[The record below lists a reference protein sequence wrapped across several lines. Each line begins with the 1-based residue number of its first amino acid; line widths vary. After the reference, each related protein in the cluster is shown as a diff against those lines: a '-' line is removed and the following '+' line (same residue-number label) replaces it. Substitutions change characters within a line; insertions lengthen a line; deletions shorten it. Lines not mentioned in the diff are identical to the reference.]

1 MDTNDPLERAVRPR
15 ERGEI
20 WTDEQFRAA
29 REHDL
34 TERTTSVRR
43 AVSAVLGCLLL
54 ALLLTSGKV
63 VEIAERQEFGDARD
77 RNLAVAEG
85 IDRVANFLSLNRP
98 YDALRDLRD
107 ANNGRSETVAV
118 VTTTLPATT
127 ITTTTSVPAATD
139 SSSEATTTTTSVPVT
154 TTVPEGRVVTDDD
167 PLRVY
172 VAGDSQATYLGQAI
186 TSEGGARPLE
196 VELDDRIST
205 GLARPDYFD
214 WPAQWAN
221 QMVELDPEVVVLFI
235 GANDHQD
242 MVDAAGQ
249 RLIEGSES
257 WRDEWRTRMIAA
269 LDILTTDGR
278 IVYWVT
284 QPPMRD
290 GALDAGVRVINEV
303 ADEVLADRSEVL
315 AIDIWELFGGDGA
328 YQDRLTGPDGDT
340 ITARIS
346 DGVHLSRPAAS
357 WVADLVFAELDAR
370 FVFSP

>member
-1 MDTNDPLERAVRPR
+1 MHETP
-15 ERGEI
+15 
-20 WTDEQFRAA
+20 T
-29 REHDL
+29 
-34 TERTTSVRR
+34 RT
-43 AVSAVLGCLLL
+43 
-54 ALLLTSGKV
+54 
-63 VEIAERQEFGDARD
+63 Q
-77 RNLAVAEG
+77 
-85 IDRVANFLSLNRP
+85 
-98 YDALRDLRD
+98 
-107 ANNGRSETVAV
+107 
-118 VTTTLPATT
+118 LPAT
-127 ITTTTSVPAATD
+127 PGQ
-139 SSSEATTTTTSVPVT
+139 
-154 TTVPEGRVVTDDD
+154 TVGPFFGYAL
-167 PLRVY
+167 PY
-172 VAGDSQATYLGQAI
+172 
-186 TSEGGARPLE
+186 EGGGQLVLVSSDLAADGASGPTLADVYADEGHAGVERSVGTLFGFGFLE
-196 VELDDRIST
+196 TLEIDTVSFGRLLELAEPIAFNLLDDLIST

-257 WRDEWRTRMIAA
+257 WRDEWRARMIAA
-269 LDILTTDGR
+269 LDILTTDDR

>member
-1 MDTNDPLERAVRPR
+1 MDTNDPLERGVRPR
-15 ERGEI
+15 ERAET

-34 TERTTSVRR
+34 TERTTPVRR
-43 AVSAVLGCLLL
+43 IVPAVLGCLLL

-85 IDRVANFLSLNRP
+85 IDRVANFLALNRP
-98 YDALRDLRD
+98 YDAIRDLRD
-107 ANNGRSETVAV
+107 ANNDRTGTVAV
-118 VTTTLPATT
+118 VTTT
-127 ITTTTSVPAATD
+127 VP
-139 SSSEATTTTTSVPVT
+139 ATTTTTTTTAPAANDSSPVATTTTTAAPTT
-154 TTVPEGRVVTDDD
+154 TTVPGGRVVTDDA

-186 TSEGGARPLE
+186 ASERGVRALE

-214 WPAQWAN
+214 WPTQWAT

-249 RLIEGSES
+249 RLIEGSEA
-257 WRDEWRTRMIAA
+257 WRDEWRARMIAA
-269 LDILTTDGR
+269 LDILTTDNR
-278 IVYWVT
+278 VVYWVT

-290 GALDAGVRVINEV
+290 ADLDTGVRVINEE
-303 ADEVLADRSEVL
+303 ADEVLSARDGVT
-315 AIDIWELFGGDGA
+315 AIDIWELFGGDGP
-328 YQDRLTGPDGDT
+328 YQDRLAGPDGNT

-357 WVADLVFAELDAR
+357 WVADLIFAELDAR
-370 FVFSP
+370 FDFAP

>member
-34 TERTTSVRR
+34 TERTTPVRR
-43 AVSAVLGCLLL
+43 AVSAALGALLL
-54 ALLLTSGKV
+54 ALLLTSGKAI
-63 VEIAERQEFGDARD
+63 EIAARQEFSDARE

-107 ANNGRSETVAV
+107 ANNGRSETLAG
-118 VTTTLPATT
+118 VTTTVAAT
-127 ITTTTSVPAATD
+127 ITTTTTTSPAAND
-139 SSSEATTTTTSVPVT
+139 LSSEATTTTTAASTT
-154 TTVPEGRVVTDDD
+154 TTVPAGRVVTDDA

-186 TSEGGARPLE
+186 TSEGGIRSLK
-196 VELDDRIST
+196 VEIDDRIST

-214 WPAQWAN
+214 WPAQWTN
-221 QMVELDPEVVVLFI
+221 QMVELAPEVVVLFI

-249 RLIEGSES
+249 RLIEGSEA
-257 WRDEWRTRMIAA
+257 WRDEWRARMIVA
-269 LDILTTDGR
+269 LDILTTDNR

-290 GALDAGVRVINEV
+290 GALNAGVRVINEV
-303 ADEVLADRSEVL
+303 ADEVLADRSEVT
-315 AIDIWELFGGDGA
+315 AIGIWELFGGDGV
-328 YQDRLTGPDGDT
+328 YQDRLAGPDGNT

-357 WVADLVFAELDAR
+357 WVADLVFAELDVR
-370 FVFSP
+370 FTFPP